1 MISCYPDQV
10 KTLRQYTIESLGFFV
25 FVLWLLG
32 TTPAL
37 AAEGTHSAGLMV
49 GQVWPSGDIGNGL
62 DGNVA
67 PGLFYEYA
75 ASEVFSLYSQI
86 IPSSHNEGVLKLTAT
101 SVGMKAHLVYYDK
114 LAPYVMVGA
123 GLYFA
128 DREVGVARER
138 AKKTVFGI
146 HLGLGAELDLS
157 EMFFIGL
164 QFDIHSLFA
173 GTVNLPVNGKTE
185 ISGRTAGFFLRGGVR
200 F

>member
-1 MISCYPDQV
+1 MISLAP
-10 KTLRQYTIESLGFFV
+10 TL
-25 FVLWLLG
+25 
-32 TTPAL
+32 AC
-37 AAEGTHSAGLMV
+37 AAEGDHGAGLMV

-67 PGLFYEYA
+67 PGIFYEYG
-75 ASEVFSLYSQI
+75 ASEVFSLYAQAV
-86 IPSSHNEGVLKLTAT
+86 PSSHNEGVLKMTAT
-101 SVGMKAHLVYYDK
+101 SLGMKAHLVYYDK

-123 GLYFA
+123 GLYFVN
-128 DREVGVARER
+128 REVGVARER
-138 AKKTVFGI
+138 ARKTVFGV

-157 EMFFIGL
+157 EQFFIGL

-173 GTVNLPVNGKTE
+173 GSVNLPVNGKTE

>member
-1 MISCYPDQV
+1 MYPDQV
-10 KTLRQYTIESLGFFV
+10 KHLRQYPIRSLGFLFS
-25 FVLWLLG
+25 LLLLCSS
-32 TTPAL
+32 PAL
-37 AAEGTHSAGLMV
+37 SAEGDHSAGLMV
-49 GQVWPSGDIGNGL
+49 GQTWPSGDIGAGL

-67 PGLFYEYA
+67 AGIFYEYG

-86 IPSSHNEGVLKLTAT
+86 MPSSHNDGVLKMTAT
-101 SVGMKAHLVYYDK
+101 SLGMKAHLVYYDK

-123 GLYFA
+123 GLYFVN
-128 DREVGVARER
+128 REVGVARER
-138 AKKTVFGI
+138 AQKTVFGV

-157 EMFFIGL
+157 ELFFIGL